1 MCIVP
6 CVRPGVS
13 VGERPWCHGGHPV
26 PGERVSLSIPPAAME
41 RGLYGE
47 LSLQPVALLAP
58 CVLQYPNLAT
68 CLTHIQISFALLYL
82 SDDGGTHT

>member
-1 MCIVP
+1 MCVWSSL
-6 CVRPGVS
+6 RPGLS
-13 VGERPWCHGGHPV
+13 GGGRPWCHGGHPV
-26 PGERVSLSIPPAAME
+26 TGERVPLSIPPAAME

-68 CLTHIQISFALLYL
+68 RLTHIQISFAL
-82 SDDGGTHT
+82 SERF